1 MTIPILPRRLRDVVR
16 VQCCSDLEQE
26 SEWSAG
32 SRLPR
37 PWEGLYREGAVVPD
51 EQHGQVQ
58 GRRWQGSVFGLG
70 GPPKYGG
77 CAWWERGVW
86 LLGETTLF
94 HPVTLT
100 QSSFSSPGLLL
111 PCVVFVCHPYKIL
124 GVAEHAFCFVPL
136 RPWQSLCSLCIY

>member
-70 GPPKYGG
+70 GP
-77 CAWWERGVW
+77 AEIWW
-86 LLGETTLF
+86 
-94 HPVTLT
+94 
-100 QSSFSSPGLLL
+100 
-111 PCVVFVCHPYKIL
+111 
-124 GVAEHAFCFVPL
+124 
-136 RPWQSLCSLCIY
+136 LCLVGKGRLAAR